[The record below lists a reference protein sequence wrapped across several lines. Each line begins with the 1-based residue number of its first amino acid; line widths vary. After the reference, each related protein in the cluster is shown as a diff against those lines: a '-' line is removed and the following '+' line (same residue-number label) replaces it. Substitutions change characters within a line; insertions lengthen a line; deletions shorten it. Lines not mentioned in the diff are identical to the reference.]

1 MYLLILY
8 FPLIGSFSA
17 IFFARFLGKNGSSLI
32 VLFYMF
38 LSLLTSLFIFYEVIL
53 CNNICVIQ
61 LCKWIYVG
69 FLNIY

>member
-38 LSLLTSLFIFYEVIL
+38 LSLLVSLFIFYEVFVEKYGL
-53 CNNICVIQ
+53 Q
-61 LCKWIYVG
+61 RL
-69 FLNIY
+69 L